1 MVIKSSH
8 PRKACLNN
16 AGDSNDKIC
25 SSKKSSALL
34 RRLVFLNS
42 SKGYPL
48 MIKEDNVSDFC
59 TILRR
64 FFVTEVNFFL
74 LVRGRGHYKLMNTHG
89 FIYLFIS

>member
-1 MVIKSSH
+1 MIKYV
-8 PRKACLNN
+8 AL
-16 AGDSNDKIC
+16 
-25 SSKKSSALL
+25 KKCSALL
-34 RRLVFLNS
+34 RRVVFLNS

-64 FFVTEVNFFL
+64 FSVTEVNFFL